1 MTPLEFIYACEG
13 IKLKWRRDVLVQA
26 KMTAALLQPHM
37 KKGRSPN
44 LKKMYKYLLGEPGP
58 IKRIKSGE
66 TAQKMRSLLN
76 SKSGT
81 DRMKEAKERRR
92 RLEKILIAHE
102 LKKTQN
108 G

>member
-1 MTPLEFIYACEG
+1 M
-13 IKLKWRRDVLVQA
+13 
-26 KMTAALLQPHM
+26 LLQVHM

-44 LKKMYKYLLGEPGP
+44 IKKLYKQLLGEPEKK
-58 IKRIKSGE
+58 KRIKPGE
-66 TAQKMRSLLN
+66 TAQRMRSLLN
-76 SKSGT
+76 SKSGA

-102 LKKTQN
+102 LKKAQN